1 MHFMGVIKL
10 LVEGQILPITVFF
23 VDNNVVLGIIMDSM
37 TDLTTKYSLY

>member
-23 VDNNVVLGIIMDSM
+23 VDNNTVLGRMMDSM
-37 TDLTTKYSLY
+37 TDLTIQYSL